1 MALEA
6 QQMSTVPSGFDV
18 PAAPPAERTS
28 TLGRTVRVEG
38 KIISHQDLH
47 VDGQVDGSIEL
58 PTSKL
63 TIGPQANVK
72 ASIKAQMVSLVGN
85 AEGTIEANERV
96 ELCGQSRLVG
106 DIRTPRLVIKDGAY
120 IKGKV
125 DVVRPAAP
133 KTTKRD

>member
-1 MALEA
+1 
-6 QQMSTVPSGFDV
+6 MSTVPPGLDV
-18 PAAPPAERTS
+18 QALPPGERTS

-47 VDGQVDGSIEL
+47 VDGQVDGTIEL
-58 PTSKL
+58 SGNKL

-72 ASIKAQMVSLVGN
+72 ASIRAQNVSIVGN
-85 AEGTIEANERV
+85 AEGTIEATERV
-96 ELCGQSRLVG
+96 ELCSQCRLVG

-120 IKGKV
+120 IKGNV
-125 DVVRPAAP
+125 DVFRRPAP

>member
-1 MALEA
+1 
-6 QQMSTVPSGFDV
+6 MSTVPSGFDV
-18 PAAPPAERTS
+18 PTAPPAERTS

-38 KIISHQDLH
+38 KIISQQDLN

-72 ASIKAQMVSLVGN
+72 ASIKAQTVSLVGN

-96 ELCGQSRLVG
+96 ELCGQSHLVG

-125 DVVRPAAP
+125 DVIRPAAP